1 MKKSRSKFKR
11 YALIAVVVL
20 LVALGLRSVFFSAP
34 PPPTFAVAEVSRAN
48 LEYSVLASGTI
59 DAIERVSVGAQA
71 TGQLKSLKVELG
83 DRVKKGQL
91 VAEIDDLTQQNEL
104 RNAEAALQTRRAERA
119 AKVATLKQA
128 ELAFKRQRQMLAAD
142 ASSREAYE
150 TAEATLAVTRAEIAS
165 LDAQIAQ
172 AEIQVDTARVN
183 LGYTRIVSPIDGMV
197 VAVVTKE
204 GQTVN
209 SIQSAPTIIKVAQV
223 DTMTIKA
230 QISEAD
236 VTRVKA
242 GLPVYFTILGEP
254 DQRYHATLRAV
265 EPAPDSIQ
273 KDDATSSL
281 TSSSSSSTTAA
292 VYYNGLFD
300 VPNPDEKLRISMT
313 AQVFIVLGEAKDA
326 VVVPASALG
335 KRGEDGRYAVRVVG
349 NDNKTEV
356 RHVKIGMNNNV
367 QAQVL
372 EGLEV
377 GERVVSADSAPAASA
392 TQPGPPPGA

>member
-1 MKKSRSKFKR
+1 MKKPRSKVQR
-11 YALIAVVVL
+11 YVLIAVVVL
-20 LVALGLRSVFFSAP
+20 IIAYGVRAAFFSAP
-34 PPPTFAVAEVSRAN
+34 PAPTFAVAEVTRGN
-48 LEYSVLASGTI
+48 LEDSVLASGTM

-71 TGQLKSLKVELG
+71 TGQLKSLKVALG

-128 ELAFKRQRQMLAAD
+128 ELAFRRQRQMLAAD

-150 TAEATLAVTRAEIAS
+150 TAEATLGVTRADISS
-165 LDAQIAQ
+165 LDAQIVQ
-172 AEIQVDTARVN
+172 AEIQVDTAKVN
-183 LGYTRIVSPIDGMV
+183 LGYTRIVSPIDGIV

-209 SIQSAPTIIKVAQV
+209 SFQSAPTIIKVAQV
-223 DTMTIKA
+223 ATMTIKA

-236 VTRVKA
+236 VTRVKP

-254 DQRYHATLRAV
+254 DQRYQATLRAI
-265 EPAPDSIQ
+265 EPAPESIQ
-273 KDDATSSL
+273 KDDATASL
-281 TSSSSSSTTAA
+281 TASGSSSTSAA

-313 AQVFIVLGEAKDA
+313 AQVSIVLGEARDA

-335 KRGEDGRYAVRVVG
+335 KRGEDGRYAVRVVDKA
-349 NDNKTEV
+349 NQTETRQV
-356 RHVKIGMNNNV
+356 RIGMNNNV

-377 GERVVSADSAPAASA
+377 GERVVSADAAPVAAA
-392 TQPGPPPGA
+392 AGR

>member
-1 MKKSRSKFKR
+1 MKKSRSKFTR
-11 YALIAVVVL
+11 YALIAAILLL
-20 LVALGLRSVFFSAP
+20 LVFGARAAFFSAP
-34 PPPTFAVAEVSRAN
+34 PPPTFAVAEASRAD
-48 LEYSVLASGTI
+48 LEDSVLASGTI

-172 AEIQVDTARVN
+172 AEIQVDTAQVN

-236 VTRVKA
+236 VTRVKP

-254 DQRYHATLRAV
+254 DERYRATLRAV

-273 KDDATSSL
+273 KEDAASSL
-281 TSSSSSSTTAA
+281 TSSSSTSTSAA

-335 KRGEDGRYAVRVVG
+335 KRGKDGRYEVRVVLDG
-349 NDNKTEV
+349 NKTETRQV
-356 RHVKIGMNNNV
+356 RIGMNNNV

-377 GERVVSADSAPAASA
+377 GERVVSADSSPAVAK
-392 TQPGPPPGA
+392 PGA

>member
-1 MKKSRSKFKR
+1 MR
-11 YALIAVVVL
+11 
-20 LVALGLRSVFFSAP
+20 G
-34 PPPTFAVAEVSRAN
+34 N
-48 LEYSVLASGTI
+48 LEDSVLASGTM

-71 TGQLKSLKVELG
+71 TGQLKSLKVALG
-83 DRVKKGQL
+83 DRVTRGQL
-91 VAEIDDLTQQNEL
+91 VAEIDDLTQQNDL
-104 RNAEAALQTRRAERA
+104 RTAQAALQTRRAERA

-128 ELAFKRQRQMLAAD
+128 ELAFRRQRQMLAAD
-142 ASSREAYE
+142 ASSRENYE
-150 TAEATLAVTRAEIAS
+150 AAEATLGVTRADIAA
-165 LDAQIAQ
+165 LDAQIVQ
-172 AEIQVDTARVN
+172 AEIEVDKAKVN
-183 LGYTRIVSPIDGMV
+183 LGYTRIVSPIDGVV

-209 SIQSAPTIIKVAQV
+209 AIQSAPTIIKVAQV
-223 DTMTIKA
+223 ATMTVKA

-236 VTRVKA
+236 VTRVKP

-273 KDDATSSL
+273 KDDATASL
-281 TSSSSSSTTAA
+281 TSSSANSTSAA

-313 AQVFIVLGEAKDA
+313 AQVSIVLGEARDA

-349 NDNKTEV
+349 KNNQTET
-356 RHVKIGMNNNV
+356 RQVKIGMNNNV

-377 GERVVSADSAPAASA
+377 GERVVSADAAPVAAA
-392 TQPGPPPGA
+392 AGR

>member
-11 YALIAVVVL
+11 YVLIAAILLL
-20 LVALGLRSVFFSAP
+20 LVFGARAAFFSAP
-34 PPPTFAVAEVSRAN
+34 PPPTFAVAEVSRAD
-48 LEYSVLASGTI
+48 LEDSVLASGTI

-83 DRVKKGQL
+83 DRVKRGQL

-104 RNAEAALQTRRAERA
+104 RNAQAALQTRRAERA

-172 AEIQVDTARVN
+172 AEIQVDTAQVN

-236 VTRVKA
+236 VTRVKP

-254 DQRYHATLRAV
+254 DERYRATLRAV

-273 KDDATSSL
+273 KEDAASSL
-281 TSSSSSSTTAA
+281 TSSSSTSTSAA

-335 KRGEDGRYAVRVVG
+335 KRGKDGRYEVRVVLDG
-349 NDNKTEV
+349 NKTETRQV
-356 RHVKIGMNNNV
+356 RIGMNNNV

-377 GERVVSADSAPAASA
+377 GERVVSADSSPAVAK
-392 TQPGPPPGA
+392 PGA

>member
-11 YALIAVVVL
+11 YVL
-20 LVALGLRSVFFSAP
+20 LAAILLLLVFGARAAFFSAP
-34 PPPTFAVAEVSRAN
+34 PPPTFAVAEVSRAD
-48 LEYSVLASGTI
+48 LEDSVLASGTI

-104 RNAEAALQTRRAERA
+104 RNAQAALQTRRAERA

-172 AEIQVDTARVN
+172 AEIQVDTAQVN

-236 VTRVKA
+236 VTRVKP

-254 DQRYHATLRAV
+254 DERYRATLRAV

-273 KDDATSSL
+273 KEDAASSL
-281 TSSSSSSTTAA
+281 TSSSSTSTSAA

-335 KRGEDGRYAVRVVG
+335 KRGKDGRYEVRVVLDG
-349 NDNKTEV
+349 NKTETRQV
-356 RHVKIGMNNNV
+356 RIGMNNNV

-377 GERVVSADSAPAASA
+377 GERVVSADSSPAVAK
-392 TQPGPPPGA
+392 PGA

>member
-1 MKKSRSKFKR
+1 MKKSRSKFTR
-11 YALIAVVVL
+11 YALIAAILLL
-20 LVALGLRSVFFSAP
+20 LVFGARAAFFSAP
-34 PPPTFAVAEVSRAN
+34 PPPTFAVAEVSRAD
-48 LEYSVLASGTI
+48 LEDSVLASGTI

-172 AEIQVDTARVN
+172 AEIQVDTAQVN

-236 VTRVKA
+236 VTRVKP

-254 DQRYHATLRAV
+254 DERYRATLRAV

-273 KDDATSSL
+273 KEDAASSL
-281 TSSSSSSTTAA
+281 TSSSSTSTSAA

-335 KRGEDGRYAVRVVG
+335 KRGKDGRYEVRVVLDG
-349 NDNKTEV
+349 NKTETRQV
-356 RHVKIGMNNNV
+356 RIGMNNNV

-377 GERVVSADSAPAASA
+377 GERVVSADSSPTVAK
-392 TQPGPPPGA
+392 PGA

>member
-1 MKKSRSKFKR
+1 MKKSRSKFTR
-11 YALIAVVVL
+11 YALIAAILLL
-20 LVALGLRSVFFSAP
+20 LVFGARAAFFSAP
-34 PPPTFAVAEVSRAN
+34 PPPTFAVAEVSRAD
-48 LEYSVLASGTI
+48 LEDSVLASGTI
-59 DAIERVSVGAQA
+59 YAIERVSVGAQA

-172 AEIQVDTARVN
+172 AEIQVDTAQVN

-236 VTRVKA
+236 VTRVKP

-254 DQRYHATLRAV
+254 DERYRATLRAV

-273 KDDATSSL
+273 KEDAASSL
-281 TSSSSSSTTAA
+281 TSSSSTSTSAA

-335 KRGEDGRYAVRVVG
+335 KRGKDGRYEVRVVLDG
-349 NDNKTEV
+349 NKTETRQV
-356 RHVKIGMNNNV
+356 RIGMNNNV

-377 GERVVSADSAPAASA
+377 GERVVSADSSPAVAK
-392 TQPGPPPGA
+392 PGA

>member
-11 YALIAVVVL
+11 YALIAAILLL
-20 LVALGLRSVFFSAP
+20 LVFGARAAFFSAP
-34 PPPTFAVAEVSRAN
+34 PPPTFAVAEVSRAD
-48 LEYSVLASGTI
+48 LEDSVLASGTI

-104 RNAEAALQTRRAERA
+104 RNAQAALQTRRAERA

-172 AEIQVDTARVN
+172 AEIQVDTAQVN

-236 VTRVKA
+236 VTRVKP

-254 DQRYHATLRAV
+254 DERYRATLRAV

-273 KDDATSSL
+273 KEDAASSL
-281 TSSSSSSTTAA
+281 TSSSSSTSTSAA

-335 KRGEDGRYAVRVVG
+335 KRGKDGRYEVRVVLDG
-349 NDNKTEV
+349 NKTETRQV
-356 RHVKIGMNNNV
+356 RIGMNNNV

-377 GERVVSADSAPAASA
+377 GERVVSADSSPAVAK
-392 TQPGPPPGA
+392 PGA

>member
-1 MKKSRSKFKR
+1 MKKPRSKVQR
-11 YALIAVVVL
+11 YVLIAVVL
-20 LVALGLRSVFFSAP
+20 LIIAFGVRAAFFSSP
-34 PPPTFAVAEVSRAN
+34 QPPTFAVAEVVRGN
-48 LEYSVLASGTI
+48 LEDSVLASGTM

-71 TGQLKSLKVELG
+71 TGQLKSLKVALG
-83 DRVKKGQL
+83 DRVTRGQL

-104 RNAEAALQTRRAERA
+104 RNTQAALQTRRAERA

-128 ELAFKRQRQMLAAD
+128 ELAFRRQRQMLAAD

-150 TAEATLAVTRAEIAS
+150 SAEATLSVTRAEIAA
-165 LDAQIAQ
+165 LDAQIVQ
-172 AEIQVDTARVN
+172 AEIEVDKAKVN
-183 LGYTRIVSPIDGMV
+183 LGYTRIVSPIDGVV

-209 SIQSAPTIIKVAQV
+209 AIQSAPTIIKVAQV
-223 DTMTIKA
+223 ATMTIKA

-236 VTRVKA
+236 VTRVKP

-273 KDDATSSL
+273 KDDATASL
-281 TSSSSSSTTAA
+281 TSSSSTSTSTSAA

-313 AQVFIVLGEAKDA
+313 AQVSIVLGEARDA

-335 KRGEDGRYAVRVVG
+335 KRGQDGRYEVRVVG
-349 NDNKTEV
+349 KNNQTETRQV
-356 RHVKIGMNNNV
+356 RIGMNNNV

-377 GERVVSADSAPAASA
+377 GERVVSADAAPVAAA
-392 TQPGPPPGA
+392 AGR

>member
-1 MKKSRSKFKR
+1 MKKPRSKVRR
-11 YALIAVVVL
+11 YVLIAVVL
-20 LVALGLRSVFFSAP
+20 LIIAYGVRAAFFSAP
-34 PPPTFAVAEVSRAN
+34 PPPTFAVAEVTRGN
-48 LEYSVLASGTI
+48 LEDSVLASGTM

-71 TGQLKSLKVELG
+71 TGQLKSLKVALG

-104 RNAEAALQTRRAERA
+104 RNAQAALQTRRAERA

-128 ELAFKRQRQMLAAD
+128 ELAFRRQRQMLAAD

-150 TAEATLAVTRAEIAS
+150 TAEATLGVTRADISS
-165 LDAQIAQ
+165 LDAQIVQ
-172 AEIQVDTARVN
+172 AEIQVDTAKVN
-183 LGYTRIVSPIDGMV
+183 LGYTRIVSPIDGIV

-209 SIQSAPTIIKVAQV
+209 SFQSAPTIIKVAQV
-223 DTMTIKA
+223 ATMTIKA

-236 VTRVKA
+236 VTRVKP

-254 DQRYHATLRAV
+254 DQRYQATLRAV
-265 EPAPDSIQ
+265 EPAPESIQ
-273 KDDATSSL
+273 KDDATASL
-281 TSSSSSSTTAA
+281 TSSGSNSTSAA

-313 AQVFIVLGEAKDA
+313 AQVSIVLGEARDA

-335 KRGEDGRYAVRVVG
+335 KRGEDGRYAVRVVDK
-349 NDNKTEV
+349 NNQTET
-356 RHVKIGMNNNV
+356 RQVKIGMNNNV

-377 GERVVSADSAPAASA
+377 GERVVSADATPVAAA
-392 TQPGPPPGA
+392 GR

>member
-1 MKKSRSKFKR
+1 MKKPRSKVQR
-11 YALIAVVVL
+11 YVLIAVVVL
-20 LVALGLRSVFFSAP
+20 IIAYGVRAAFFSAP
-34 PPPTFAVAEVSRAN
+34 PAPTFAVAEVTRGN
-48 LEYSVLASGTI
+48 LEDSVLASGTM

-71 TGQLKSLKVELG
+71 TGQLKSLKVALG

-128 ELAFKRQRQMLAAD
+128 ELAFRRQRQMLAAD

-150 TAEATLAVTRAEIAS
+150 TAEATLGVTRADISS
-165 LDAQIAQ
+165 LDAQIVQ
-172 AEIQVDTARVN
+172 AEIQVDTAKVN
-183 LGYTRIVSPIDGMV
+183 LGYTRIVSPIDGIV

-209 SIQSAPTIIKVAQV
+209 SFQSAPTIIKVAQV
-223 DTMTIKA
+223 ATMTIKA

-236 VTRVKA
+236 VTRVKP

-254 DQRYHATLRAV
+254 DQRYQATLRAI
-265 EPAPDSIQ
+265 EPAPESIQ
-273 KDDATSSL
+273 KDDATASL
-281 TSSSSSSTTAA
+281 TASGSSSTSAA

-313 AQVFIVLGEAKDA
+313 AQVSIVLGEARDA

-335 KRGEDGRYAVRVVG
+335 KRGEDGRYAVRVVDKA
-349 NDNKTEV
+349 NQTET
-356 RHVKIGMNNNV
+356 RQVKIGMNNNV

-372 EGLEV
+372 EGLTA
-377 GERVVSADSAPAASA
+377 GERVVSADAAPVAAA
-392 TQPGPPPGA
+392 AGR

>member
-11 YALIAVVVL
+11 YALIAAILLL
-20 LVALGLRSVFFSAP
+20 LVFGARAAFFSAP
-34 PPPTFAVAEVSRAN
+34 PPPTFAVAEVSRAD
-48 LEYSVLASGTI
+48 LEDSVLASGTI

-172 AEIQVDTARVN
+172 AEIQVDTAQVN

-236 VTRVKA
+236 VTRVKP

-254 DQRYHATLRAV
+254 DERYRATLRAV

-273 KDDATSSL
+273 KEDAASSL
-281 TSSSSSSTTAA
+281 TTSSSTSTSAA

-335 KRGEDGRYAVRVVG
+335 KRGKDGRYEVRVVLDG
-349 NDNKTEV
+349 NKTETRQV
-356 RHVKIGMNNNV
+356 RIGMNNNV

-377 GERVVSADSAPAASA
+377 GERVVSADSSPAVAK
-392 TQPGPPPGA
+392 PGA

>member
-11 YALIAVVVL
+11 YALIAAILLL
-20 LVALGLRSVFFSAP
+20 LVVGARAAFFSAP
-34 PPPTFAVAEVSRAN
+34 PPPTFAVAEVSRAD
-48 LEYSVLASGTI
+48 LEDSVLASGTI

-172 AEIQVDTARVN
+172 AEIQVDTAQVN

-236 VTRVKA
+236 VTRVKP

-254 DQRYHATLRAV
+254 DERYRATLRAV

-273 KDDATSSL
+273 KEDAASSL
-281 TSSSSSSTTAA
+281 TTSSSTSTSAA

-335 KRGEDGRYAVRVVG
+335 KRGKDGRYEVRVVLDG
-349 NDNKTEV
+349 NKTETRQV
-356 RHVKIGMNNNV
+356 RIGMNNNV

-377 GERVVSADSAPAASA
+377 GERVVSADSSPAVAK
-392 TQPGPPPGA
+392 PGA

>member
-11 YALIAVVVL
+11 YTLIAVVLLLAVL
-20 LVALGLRSVFFSAP
+20 AVRAAFFSAP
-34 PPPTFAVAEVSRAN
+34 PPPTFAVAEVTRAN
-48 LEYSVLASGTI
+48 LEDSVLASGTI
-59 DAIERVSVGAQA
+59 DAIERVSVGAQVS
-71 TGQLKSLKVELG
+71 GQLKSLKVALG

-91 VAEIDDLTQQNEL
+91 VAEIDDLTQQNDL

-119 AKVATLKQA
+119 AKVAMLKQA
-128 ELAFKRQRQMLAAD
+128 ELAFRRQRQMLAAD

-150 TAEATLAVTRAEIAS
+150 TAEATLGVTRAEIAS

-183 LGYTRIVSPIDGMV
+183 LGYTRIASPIDGVV

-223 DTMTIKA
+223 DTMTVKA

-236 VTRVKA
+236 VTRVKP

-254 DQRYHATLRAV
+254 DERYHAELRAV

-281 TSSSSSSTTAA
+281 TSSSSGSSTTAA

-313 AQVFIVLGEAKDA
+313 AQVFIVLGEAKDT

-335 KRGEDGRYAVRVVG
+335 KRDGDGRYAVRVVLK
-349 NDNKTEV
+349 DNKTEV
-356 RHVKIGMNNNV
+356 RQVKIGMNNNV

-377 GERVVSADSAPAASA
+377 GERVVSADSAPAAA
-392 TQPGPPPGA
+392 PGA

>member
-1 MKKSRSKFKR
+1 M
-11 YALIAVVVL
+11 
-20 LVALGLRSVFFSAP
+20 
-34 PPPTFAVAEVSRAN
+34 
-48 LEYSVLASGTI
+48 
-59 DAIERVSVGAQA
+59 
-71 TGQLKSLKVELG
+71 
-83 DRVKKGQL
+83 
-91 VAEIDDLTQQNEL
+91 
-104 RNAEAALQTRRAERA
+104 
-119 AKVATLKQA
+119 
-128 ELAFKRQRQMLAAD
+128 
-142 ASSREAYE
+142 
-150 TAEATLAVTRAEIAS
+150 
-165 LDAQIAQ
+165 
-172 AEIQVDTARVN
+172 DTAKVN
-183 LGYTRIVSPIDGMV
+183 LGYTRIVSPIDGVV

-223 DTMTIKA
+223 ATMTIKA

-236 VTRVKA
+236 VTRVKP

-281 TSSSSSSTTAA
+281 TSSSSSSTSAA

-313 AQVFIVLGEAKDA
+313 AQVSIVLGEARDA

-349 NDNKTEV
+349 KNNQTDT
-356 RHVKIGMNNNV
+356 RQVKIGMNNNV

-377 GERVVSADSAPAASA
+377 GERVVSADAAPVAAA
-392 TQPGPPPGA
+392 AGR

>member
-11 YALIAVVVL
+11 YALIAAILLL
-20 LVALGLRSVFFSAP
+20 LVFGARAAFFSAP
-34 PPPTFAVAEVSRAN
+34 PPPTFAVAEVSRAD
-48 LEYSVLASGTI
+48 LEDSVLASGTI

-104 RNAEAALQTRRAERA
+104 RNAQAALQTRRAERA

-172 AEIQVDTARVN
+172 AEIQVDTAQVN

-236 VTRVKA
+236 VTRVKP

-254 DQRYHATLRAV
+254 DERYRATLRAV

-273 KDDATSSL
+273 KEDAASSL
-281 TSSSSSSTTAA
+281 TSSSSTSTSAA

-335 KRGEDGRYAVRVVG
+335 KRGKDGRYEVRVVLDG
-349 NDNKTEV
+349 NKTETRQV
-356 RHVKIGMNNNV
+356 RIGMNNNV

-377 GERVVSADSAPAASA
+377 GERVVSADSSPAVAK
-392 TQPGPPPGA
+392 PGA

>member
-1 MKKSRSKFKR
+1 
-11 YALIAVVVL
+11 
-20 LVALGLRSVFFSAP
+20 
-34 PPPTFAVAEVSRAN
+34 VAEVSRAD
-48 LEYSVLASGTI
+48 LEDSVLASGTI

-104 RNAEAALQTRRAERA
+104 RNAQAALQTRRAERA

-172 AEIQVDTARVN
+172 AEIQVDTAQVN

-236 VTRVKA
+236 VTRVKP

-254 DQRYHATLRAV
+254 DERYRATLRAV

-273 KDDATSSL
+273 KEDAASSL
-281 TSSSSSSTTAA
+281 TTSSSTSTSAA

-335 KRGEDGRYAVRVVG
+335 KRGKDGRYEVRVVLDG
-349 NDNKTEV
+349 NKTETRQV
-356 RHVKIGMNNNV
+356 RIGMNNNV

-377 GERVVSADSAPAASA
+377 GERVVSADSSPAVAK
-392 TQPGPPPGA
+392 PGA